1 LPIAAP
7 KLTYLLVREFTGK
20 VYHASILKLF
30 SGTCKSFEVAL
41 PRSPIYNRLPVML
54 NDSDV
59 REWVS
64 GAEIGHALPLAIHPP
79 SAINPTDEGT
89 MNHQGFMAFL
99 LLDA

>member
-1 LPIAAP
+1 
-7 KLTYLLVREFTGK
+7 
-20 VYHASILKLF
+20 
-30 SGTCKSFEVAL
+30 
-41 PRSPIYNRLPVML
+41 ML